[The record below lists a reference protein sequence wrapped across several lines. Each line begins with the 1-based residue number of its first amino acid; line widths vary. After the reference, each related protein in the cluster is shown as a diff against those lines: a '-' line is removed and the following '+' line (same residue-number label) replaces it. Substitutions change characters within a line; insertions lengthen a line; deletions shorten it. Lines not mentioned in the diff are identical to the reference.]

1 MTRDYPVLPKDELKR
16 QGETWLFCDAED
28 CDADVRVD
36 AIREETRQEGRR
48 TITETVAVMP
58 DGWATSDPDDNPLN
72 GAADFC
78 AQHAERIFVAVG
90 PVPEPVR
97 DSA

>member
-1 MTRDYPVLPKDELKR
+1 MTRDYPTIPRDEIDR

-28 CDADVRVD
+28 CDAAVHVD
-36 AIREETRQEGRR
+36 GITEHVFQQGRR
-48 TITETVAVMP
+48 TITELVAPMP
-58 DGWATSDPDDNPLN
+58 DGWATSDPDGNPLN

-78 AQHAERIFVAVG
+78 PAHADRIFVPAG
-90 PVPEPVR
+90 PAPDPIH